1 MTQTIFS
8 ADLTDFC
15 QKFLVIRPGAPEPA
29 AAQYVSAMEQ
39 VRGGLFQNLLLFD
52 KLSLKITGES
62 IPIPVLIGALGQKGF
77 DELLEQNAFEFVI
90 WAQRAGFVVKN
101 IPGLDGLVA
110 IGQPPELID
119 PEKSIDAGLRWMPTA
134 PPPGRQRRR
143 FIRRLLPYFRVTDK
157 EIAQSSLNLVRTAMR
172 AGGLEHYGVPK
183 IAGHAD
189 SLQDPEKR
197 IAAKCADDFAEYNY
211 ILSNGMTSFSD
222 YKYYSPFWASA
233 SRFQTMNR
241 SLDGFSRIATIEG
254 LPDLKTVYTQIRD
267 PFAKIPRLRQTRN
280 ATFFRRWLEQTSGA
294 SPDIDV
300 VKSYLD
306 AIAERK
312 GVLDSNRGKFVKAV
326 GMATVGFGVGTAAA
340 HFAGE
345 EVGVAA
351 GSAAAVVTEKVAEFA
366 TETVMGLLDGF
377 VIEALSKGRSPRM
390 FLDDLS
396 KLLVRPE

>member
-29 AAQYVSAMEQ
+29 AAQYVSAMEH

-62 IPIPVLIGALGQKGF
+62 IPIPVLIRAFGQKGF

-157 EIAQSSLNLVRTAMR
+157 EIAQSSLNVVRTAMR

-211 ILSNGMTSFSD
+211 ILSKGL
-222 YKYYSPFWASA
+222 
-233 SRFQTMNR
+233 
-241 SLDGFSRIATIEG
+241 SLC
-254 LPDLKTVYTQIRD
+254 IR
-267 PFAKIPRLRQTRN
+267 
-280 ATFFRRWLEQTSGA
+280 
-294 SPDIDV
+294 
-300 VKSYLD
+300 
-306 AIAERK
+306 
-312 GVLDSNRGKFVKAV
+312 
-326 GMATVGFGVGTAAA
+326 
-340 HFAGE
+340 
-345 EVGVAA
+345 
-351 GSAAAVVTEKVAEFA
+351 GSK
-366 TETVMGLLDGF
+366 ML
-377 VIEALSKGRSPRM
+377 
-390 FLDDLS
+390 
-396 KLLVRPE
+396 